1 MGNTILGKITIITI
15 SVVKLTVLENSRGK
29 SIQKYLFK
37 NTKQHQKHFV
47 QPLKLMLHTC
57 HRSA

>member
-29 SIQKYLFK
+29 SI
-37 NTKQHQKHFV
+37 
-47 QPLKLMLHTC
+47 
-57 HRSA
+57 